1 MSGLKERLYEKIVRK
16 NERVRRAYERYVI
29 GHLAEHRS
37 HRLKHWLV
45 LLLLAWKYRPSQKER
60 LHRIQLLG
68 IKDGRGTIR
77 MEKIFGAVCYNLYR
91 SEDGVHYRFL
101 AKTKKSR
108 YKTGPLP
115 PDTMFFYKFKVS
127 MDGTFYSDFS
137 EALSVS
143 TVADEN
149 LYWARKLAA
158 LKGGDIGAGKPEGQ
172 GKSGKGPKGRQTHGL
187 RAEADPGGGASLSW
201 EGAAGALHYNV

>member
-68 IKDGRGTIR
+68 IKDGRGH
-77 MEKIFGAVCYNLYR
+77 
-91 SEDGVHYRFL
+91 DPH
-101 AKTKKSR
+101 
-108 YKTGPLP
+108 
-115 PDTMFFYKFKVS
+115 
-127 MDGTFYSDFS
+127 
-137 EALSVS
+137 
-143 TVADEN
+143 
-149 LYWARKLAA
+149 
-158 LKGGDIGAGKPEGQ
+158 GKNF
-172 GKSGKGPKGRQTHGL
+172 RRGL
-187 RAEADPGGGASLSW
+187 L
-201 EGAAGALHYNV
+201 